1 VTHGKANENPGLQPG
16 SRAARASI
24 ARIFHIVAGTM
35 RRKTGTNWRMIMNEN
50 KVKVWLA
57 QAKSDRERNVIRCA
71 MQSAFEDGYRYRQG
85 EIEGALVVLGV
96 ALTED
101 Q

>member
-1 VTHGKANENPGLQPG
+1 
-16 SRAARASI
+16 
-24 ARIFHIVAGTM
+24 
-35 RRKTGTNWRMIMNEN
+35 MNEN